1 MCPSKRLRINVGE
14 RTYQQLVHLADL
26 ADQSV
31 AVEAR
36 LLLTWG
42 IDLALRRWE
51 ELCAGDGDD
60 QPDQPHPAG
69 WSQPT
74 LPMVDLSEEETTRA
88 LDELRQNPRLVLVST
103 DEQEPPRPFAPID

>member
-26 ADQSV
+26 ADQPV
-31 AVEAR
+31 AIEAR

-51 ELCAGDGDD
+51 ELSGADGTDPQD
-60 QPDQPHPAG
+60 QVYPDG
-69 WSQPT
+69 WHQPT
-74 LPMVDLSEEETTRA
+74 LPMVDLSEEEANRA
-88 LDELRQNPRLVLVST
+88 LDELRKNPRVVLVST
-103 DEQEPPRPFAPID
+103 DEQEPPRPFPPID